1 MESMSA
7 SSEFSRIDA
16 DRENKSENTRAAKE
30 FIGFDF
36 LRAVCVVVIVAYKTK
51 IFNIPEIL
59 FPSALTQALSGYV
72 LSGMIGALA
81 VPVFL
86 QISLFLFYLKSQKT
100 GLAYFMQ
107 KRLPQLI
114 SLHIFWVGLITL
126 YDVLFVDKAAALKG
140 ITASPKAFFEF
151 IVSGN
156 STPYFFF
163 FSLILMTIVAE
174 VLILALGNLKSASA
188 KIRVSYGLLFA
199 SCLLIFSFS
208 TLEPIIENTNIQLPW
223 LRVLNNLAGWDYTP
237 INFLP
242 YVLTAMITAQEHA
255 QGKLTTMTRS
265 LKRKLWTLLGLTLL
279 FFALEWILTS
289 NRLLIQVD
297 QGPLDHYLRLSL
309 VFGSWLLFYLALLTT
324 QKPSP
329 IIQFLSTCSLG
340 IYGLHVFFIFKRPI
354 PLQSMPILGNLFQ
367 ALPILEILTRFSFIL
382 AATIALTVLARKV
395 KFLKQFF

>member
-7 SSEFSRIDA
+7 SSEFPRIDG
-16 DRENKSENTRAAKE
+16 DIKTESENIRTGKQ
-30 FIGFDF
+30 FLGFDF
-36 LRAVCVVVIVAYKTK
+36 LRAICVVVIVAYKTK

-59 FPSALTQALSGYV
+59 FPSSLTQALSGYI

-81 VPVFL
+81 VPIFL

-100 GLAYFMQ
+100 GLAYFIR
-107 KRLPQLI
+107 KRLPRLI
-114 SLHIFWVGLITL
+114 SLHIFWVSLITL
-126 YDVLFVDKAAALKG
+126 YDVLFIDKAAALQA

-163 FSLILMTIVAE
+163 FSLMLMTILAE
-174 VLILALGNLKSASA
+174 VLVLAFGNLKSAGA
-188 KIRVSYGLLFA
+188 KIRISYGLLFA
-199 SCLLIFSFS
+199 ACLLIFSFS
-208 TLEPIIENTNIQLPW
+208 TLEPILENTTIQLPG
-223 LRVLNNLAGWDYTP
+223 LKTLNNLAGWDYTP

-242 YVLTAMITAQEHA
+242 YVLTAMITAQEYA
-255 QGKLTTMTRS
+255 QGKLATMTRS
-265 LKRKLWTLLGLTLL
+265 LKRKLWGLLGLTLL

-309 VFGSWLLFYLALLTT
+309 VFGSWLLFYLALLTPK
-324 QKPSP
+324 KPSA

-340 IYGLHVFFIFKRPI
+340 IYGFHVFFIFKRPI
-354 PLQSMPILGNLFQ
+354 PLQSIPILGNLLH
-367 ALPILEILTRFSFIL
+367 ALPVLEIVTRFSLIL
-382 AATIALTVLARKV
+382 AATIVLTILARKV
-395 KFLKQFF
+395 KFLKPFF